1 MTRLPAGRQGSL
13 ITLIEAAGMND
24 ADGEFT
30 ISSVLIIFWENNF

>member
-13 ITLIEAAGMND
+13 ITLIEAAGMDD
-24 ADGEFT
+24 ADEES